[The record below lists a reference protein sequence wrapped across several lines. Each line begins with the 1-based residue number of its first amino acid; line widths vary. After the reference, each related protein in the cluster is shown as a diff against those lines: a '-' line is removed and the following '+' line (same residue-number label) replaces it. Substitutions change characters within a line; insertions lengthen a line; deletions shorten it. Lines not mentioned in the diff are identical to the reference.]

1 MRNSLSC
8 SQVQQDN
15 SHHTMNRPKWS
26 KLWDVAACCCTS
38 MDTTLRLDGERERER
53 EVQES
58 APFESFLGLE
68 PFPKI
73 RAFLQSPR
81 SNSTCTATQS
91 GSLAEH
97 PGVHGS
103 GAKHQN
109 AFFEGRR
116 GGSICR
122 CDASKLNTPLRRSVH
137 PCHGSSSDSRSFV
150 LLHVPA

>member
-38 MDTTLRLDGERERER
+38 VDTTLRLDGESK
-53 EVQES
+53 VQES

-122 CDASKLNTPLRRSVH
+122 WGILSGESSAPSALKQQRRNLSDVFKASGK
-137 PCHGSSSDSRSFV
+137 
-150 LLHVPA
+150 AA